1 MNRHTHANDDESVLS
16 LASRAPLSTPSTS
29 LSHPCAPTM
38 LASST
43 CPRSTSGA
51 SCCSSGSAMS
61 RLVASPRRLP
71 AARSRC
77 PAAAAAPDRRPP
89 GGPSTDWASRPPPA
103 DYYTQTPR
111 TAGGGGGPPGGD
123 NNNNNNSNSDP
134 PLTNLTKAF
143 IAGAFV
149 MGMGAG
155 VWFNTGATFTPS
167 NVASTELIDRKTPNS
182 EVCLANGYSSMVFDQ
197 RIFVSFNP
205 FNVYVTQPEV
215 KPGCVVRRANI
226 GLLEK
231 RGLVSGD
238 EVRACTRNMNTFAFV
253 GDLTGSPEVACV
265 YHSEDAEN
273 QFLRDPKRSVM
284 GDGSRAAE

>member
-1 MNRHTHANDDESVLS
+1 M
-16 LASRAPLSTPSTS
+16 
-29 LSHPCAPTM
+29 
-38 LASST
+38 
-43 CPRSTSGA
+43 
-51 SCCSSGSAMS
+51 
-61 RLVASPRRLP
+61 LP
-71 AARSRC
+71 AASTRTASSAGTSSSGGAALARPRWVRPPVRSASRI
-77 PAAAAAPDRRPP
+77 AAAPEGRRP
-89 GGPSTDWASRPPPA
+89 GGPGPATDWAPRPPPA

-111 TAGGGGGPPGGD
+111 GAGGGGGSGGD
-123 NNNNNNSNSDP
+123 NNNNKNGSGDP

-226 GLLEK
+226 GLLEQ
-231 RGLVSGD
+231 RGLVTGS

-284 GDGSRAAE
+284 GDGSRAAPAE

>member
-1 MNRHTHANDDESVLS
+1 MLPA
-16 LASRAPLSTPSTS
+16 ASART
-29 LSHPCAPTM
+29 
-38 LASST
+38 ASSAG
-43 CPRSTSGA
+43 TS
-51 SCCSSGSAMS
+51 SSGVPFA
-61 RLVASPRRLP
+61 RPRVLRPPVSPRRSRI
-71 AARSRC
+71 AAT
-77 PAAAAAPDRRPP
+77 PDRRPGP
-89 GGPSTDWASRPPPA
+89 GGPATEWAPRPPPA

-111 TAGGGGGPPGGD
+111 GGGGSGGGSGGD
-123 NNNNNNSNSDP
+123 NNNNKNGSGDP

-226 GLLEK
+226 GLLEQ
-231 RGLVSGD
+231 RGLVTGS

-284 GDGSRAAE
+284 GDGSRAAPAE